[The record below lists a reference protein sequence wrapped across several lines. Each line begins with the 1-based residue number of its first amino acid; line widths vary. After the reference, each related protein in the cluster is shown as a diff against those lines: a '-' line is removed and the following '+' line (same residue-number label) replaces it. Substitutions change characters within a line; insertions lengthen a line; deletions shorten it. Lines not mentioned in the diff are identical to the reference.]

1 MPDRV
6 SSTLIEINNGS
17 IPGRWPRDRFRR
29 FFSQLRLRLAWL
41 LALVRSSFWVIFYT
55 YAPVF
60 SVVCGW
66 SPWQGA
72 AVLSLGNS
80 STFLVPLW
88 GKLSRR
94 FGARALLT
102 GGYLLGGVFL
112 LFTAI
117 GALWSPE
124 IAPLLLL
131 AAAFAAPSSMAQGT
145 SLFSG
150 QRIRMKRGA
159 MTGIYMTYRDVS
171 QFAPI
176 AIFSV
181 ILSVSHLASA
191 FAITAAF
198 YVFAGQLARSIHP
211 RLR

>member
-1 MPDRV
+1 
-6 SSTLIEINNGS
+6 
-17 IPGRWPRDRFRR
+17 
-29 FFSQLRLRLAWL
+29 
-41 LALVRSSFWVIFYT
+41 VIFYT

-66 SPWQGA
+66 SPSQGA

-131 AAAFAAPSSMAQGT
+131 AAAFAAAILDG
-145 SLFSG
+145 SG
-150 QRIRMKRGA
+150 NVPFLR
-159 MTGIYMTYRDVS
+159 
-171 QFAPI
+171 
-176 AIFSV
+176 
-181 ILSVSHLASA
+181 ASA
-191 FAITAAF
+191 FAITAASF
-198 YVFAGQLARSIHP
+198 VFAGQLARSIHP